1 MKKIFVKKH
10 LILNYSNTK
19 NSIEKIYNGQFA
31 IYFLEG
37 GILYNNEFKALLF
50 FLKKR
55 LKFFTKLFIRFH
67 PSFKNTSK
75 PIGVRMGKGK
85 GALNEYYFNISKGQI
100 FIEFGFS
107 NKLFILNDND
117 KKKLLEYIKG
127 IVKLASLKSN
137 IKFKLVYNKEK
148 WF

>member
-10 LILNYSNTK
+10 LILNYSNKQK
-19 NSIEKIYNGQFA
+19 NIEKIYNGQFA

-55 LKFFTKLFIRFH
+55 LKFFTKLFVRLNS
-67 PSFKNTSK
+67 SFKNTSK

-85 GALNEYYFNISKGQI
+85 GALNEYYYNVSRGQI
-100 FIEFGFS
+100 FLEFGFS
-107 NKLFILNDND
+107 NKLFIINDND
-117 KKKLLEYIKG
+117 RKKLLEYIKG

-137 IKFKLVYNKEK
+137 IKFKLVYNKKK
-148 WF
+148 WY